1 MKNNVFLACVVLGV
15 VGMDRLRA
23 CDLCSVYAAQEAQG
37 GGKGFF
43 GGVAE
48 QYTDFGTF
56 QSEGHTVS
64 NPDGESFSSLSSQ
77 VFAGYNFN
85 ERFGVQ
91 FNLPIIYRAYRKDGA
106 SGSEAGIGDASLIGN
121 FRFKRTLADN
131 LTLTWTA
138 LGGLKFPTGDT
149 GKLNQPDFADG
160 IGGHDLTLGS
170 GSFDGLLGTGFS
182 MRWKRLFLNGEM
194 QYAVRA
200 EGDYHYQFAN
210 DWTWSGGPGAYL
222 ALQDDYTVAFQVMTS
237 GESKRQ
243 DTQSGVATD
252 DTAETII
259 YVGPE
264 ISFTWGDKLSAH
276 IGADIP
282 VSIASTGDQ
291 IVPDYRIHAAIS
303 WRF

>member
-1 MKNNVFLACVVLGV
+1 MNVFALAAWTIVCTQPL
-15 VGMDRLRA
+15 LA

-48 QYTDFGTF
+48 QYTDFDTV
-56 QSEGHTVS
+56 QSDGHTVS
-64 NPDGESFSSLSSQ
+64 NPDGESLSSLSSQ

-85 ERFGVQ
+85 DRFGVQ
-91 FNLPIIYRAYRKDGA
+91 FNLPIIYRAYHKNGT
-106 SGSEAGIGDASLIGN
+106 SGSEAGVGDASLIGN
-121 FRFKRTLADN
+121 FRFSRKLADELTLA
-131 LTLTWTA
+131 WTA
-138 LGGLKFPTGDT
+138 LGGIKFPTGDT

-182 MRWKRLFLNGEM
+182 VRWKRLFLNGEM
-194 QYAVRA
+194 QYAVRT

-222 ALQDDYTVAFQVMTS
+222 ALQDDYTIAFQVAAS
-237 GESKRQ
+237 GESKGEDKQ
-243 DTQSGVATD
+243 NGVATG

-259 YVGPE
+259 YAGPE
-264 ISFTWGDKLSAH
+264 ISFTWRDKLSAH
-276 IGADIP
+276 VGADLP

-291 IVPDYRIHAAIS
+291 VVPDYRIHAAVT